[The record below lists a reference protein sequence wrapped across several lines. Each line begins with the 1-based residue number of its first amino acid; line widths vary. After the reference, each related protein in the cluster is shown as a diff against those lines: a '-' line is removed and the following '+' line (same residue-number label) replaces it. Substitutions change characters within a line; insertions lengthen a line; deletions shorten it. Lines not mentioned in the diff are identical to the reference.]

1 MARMCVKSQ
10 RLDVALV
17 CLGNMG
23 NARAAKAVRMAQDI
37 PEDSARLAVLAVQLG
52 MLVIGCMCVCPEC
65 LLLLCGGA
73 QLPATCI
80 VQVGFI
86 VVK

>member
-52 MLVIGCMCVCPEC
+52 MLVIAVCVCVLGVCYCYVVKCSC
-65 LLLLCGGA
+65 LLHALYKLG
-73 QLPATCI
+73 P
-80 VQVGFI
+80 V
-86 VVK
+86 